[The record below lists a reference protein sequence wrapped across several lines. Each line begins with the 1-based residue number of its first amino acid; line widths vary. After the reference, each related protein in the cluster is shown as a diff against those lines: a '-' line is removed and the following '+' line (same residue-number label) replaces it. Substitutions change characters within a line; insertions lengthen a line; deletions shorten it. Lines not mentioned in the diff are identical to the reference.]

1 MQFKLKKSNFFGLLV
16 IVLLLS
22 VRGVYAQDTKDV
34 DARSPVPREAKAK
47 QQKKAEKKKEDQ
59 RKLKEKAIDK
69 GKKNHEKIQSKETRK
84 RMKKNKKK
92 AAANHAHK
100 KEFFL
105 KRWFTPEHKTKKR

>member
-1 MQFKLKKSNFFGLLV
+1 MQFNVKKSSFFGLLV
-16 IVLLLS
+16 VLFLS
-22 VRGVYAQDTKDV
+22 ITGVYGQDTKDV
-34 DARSPVPREAKAK
+34 NARSPVPKEAGAK

-69 GKKNHEKIQSKETRK
+69 GRKRHEKLQSKEVRK
-84 RMKKNKKK
+84 RMKKSKKK

-105 KRWFTPEHKTKKR
+105 KRWFTPGQKTKRR